1 MKKSQLINIL
11 KTFSAKEIREMRKW
25 LRSPAH
31 NQRQDVVLLF
41 DFFFEDN
48 HLFKD
53 DCLEKSFVSSW
64 IYPKET
70 YDDAKMRQVM
80 FFLLKAIESFLI
92 FQELNQ
98 DDVKT
103 KNILSKVYRKRK
115 LDKLFIKNTKQTEQT
130 LKKLVV
136 QNESYYRNE
145 YQLQLEKY
153 NYQSR
158 VNRLSQN
165 LQEVSDTLD
174 IAFLAGKLRQYCL
187 MLSHQSVYQK
197 EYTIGL
203 LKNLLPLIKQDEYI
217 KIPAIATYYFIY
229 KTLTE
234 KENEDHYFQL
244 KEQIKENGHF
254 FPLAEIRDIYLMT
267 INYCI
272 GRMNAGS
279 EGFIREA
286 FEVYQLGFEKKI
298 LIENNSI
305 TRVTFHNV
313 ISIGLKLKEFE
324 TVEKFIEDNQQYLS
338 EKHREGFLNYSL
350 ARLHYEKR
358 DYKKAMQLLVQEVH
372 YDDILIGLTAKK
384 MLSWMY
390 YEEGEFDALDSLI
403 ESMRTYIQRK
413 EIMGYHK
420 ANFKNY
426 IRFVKK
432 LLRIKPSDKNAKD
445 KLLQDIQSANP
456 LTTEE
461 RNWLLTQ
468 LSKL

>member
-1 MKKSQLINIL
+1 MNKSQLINIL
-11 KTFSAKEIREMRKW
+11 KTFSAKDIREMRKW
-25 LRSPAH
+25 LLSPAH
-31 NQRQDVVLLF
+31 NQRQDVVQLF
-41 DFFFEDN
+41 DFFFKNN
-48 HLFKD
+48 HLSKE
-53 DCLEKSFVSSW
+53 DCLEKPYAFSW
-64 IYPKET
+64 IYSKET

-80 FFLLKAIESFLI
+80 FFLLKAIENFLI
-92 FQELNQ
+92 YQELYQ
-98 DDVKT
+98 DEINA

-115 LDKLFIKNTKQTEQT
+115 LDKLFEKNIKQSEHLLEKTII
-130 LKKLVV
+130 
-136 QNESYYRNE
+136 QNETYHRNE
-145 YQLQLEKY
+145 YQLHLEKY

-203 LKNLLPLIKQDEYI
+203 LKNILPLIHQQDYI

-234 KENEDHYFQL
+234 KENEAHYFQL
-244 KEQIKENGHF
+244 KEQIKENGHY
-254 FPLAEIRDIYLMT
+254 FPFAEIRDIYLMT

-272 GRMNAGS
+272 GRMNAGNES
-279 EGFIREA
+279 FIREA
-286 FEVYQLGFEKKI
+286 FELYQLGFEKKI

-313 ISIGLKLKEFE
+313 ISIGLKLKEFKI
-324 TVEKFIEDNQQYLS
+324 VEKFIEENQQYLS
-338 EKHREGFLNYSL
+338 DKHREGFLNYSL
-350 ARLHYEKR
+350 ARVHYEKK
-358 DYKKAMQLLVQEVH
+358 DYTIAMKLLVQEVH

-390 YEEGEFDALDSLI
+390 YEEEEFDALESLI

-413 EIMGYHK
+413 KIMGYHK

-426 IRFVKK
+426 IRFIKK
-432 LLRIKPSDKNAKD
+432 LLKVKPSDKIGKE
-445 KLLQDIQSANP
+445 KLKIEIQEAHP
-456 LTTEE
+456 LTSEE
-461 RNWLLTQ
+461 RKWLLTQ
-468 LSKL
+468 VSKI